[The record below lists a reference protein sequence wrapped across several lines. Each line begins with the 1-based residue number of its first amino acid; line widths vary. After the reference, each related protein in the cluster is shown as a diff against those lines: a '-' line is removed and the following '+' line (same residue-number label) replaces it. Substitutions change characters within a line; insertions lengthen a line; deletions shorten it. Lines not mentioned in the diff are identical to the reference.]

1 MKKNIILKILALVA
15 CLSLLILPS
24 CSKKLT
30 RQEDGGAFYDKKED
44 IKYYLASLAYEP
56 IAMGEEVYAKA
67 GKTEFY
73 QIIGKDPAQWLCQTY
88 GGVYYAEGVIL
99 PEIDEMAIDHI
110 RVMDDTSLVSFV
122 KDEDVIDDI
131 IGAYLGGE
139 SVAYYNYTPKINWT
153 LKFADEEL
161 GLYYVISYIEYD
173 EDYIEVIDGVE
184 MNRGKKFILDI
195 YNDVFT
201 PAGDWFDETVKSYY
215 AE

>member
-1 MKKNIILKILALVA
+1 MKKNIILRTLALVA
-15 CLSLLILPS
+15 CLSLLVLPS

-44 IKYYLASLAYEP
+44 VKYYLASLAYEP
-56 IAMGEEVYAKA
+56 IAIGDEMYAKA

-73 QIIGKDPAQWLCQTY
+73 QIIGKDPTQWLCQTY
-88 GGVYYAEGVIL
+88 GGVYYAEGVTL
-99 PEIDEMAIDHI
+99 PELDEMEIDHI

-122 KDEDVIDDI
+122 KDGEVIDDI
-131 IGAYLGGE
+131 ISAYFGGE
-139 SVAYYNYTPKINWT
+139 TVDYYNVTPKINWT